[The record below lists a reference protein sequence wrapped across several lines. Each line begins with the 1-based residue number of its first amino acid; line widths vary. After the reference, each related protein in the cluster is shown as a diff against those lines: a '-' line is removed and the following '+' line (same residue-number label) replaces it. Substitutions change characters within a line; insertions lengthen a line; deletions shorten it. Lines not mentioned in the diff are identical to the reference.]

1 MLRIE
6 ETRIAG
12 GTLGGAFRLKNK
24 TPALP
29 GFCQIWSGKRDSNS
43 RPRPWQGRAL
53 PTELFPRRKRNSTF
67 KFGTVNWNS
76 FPGAQNRPRRETI
89 HKAVPKREQHGRHQ
103 QPRAAGDKPDAK
115 QTTKTQ
121 PR

>member
-53 PTELFPRRKRNSTF
+53 PTELFPRRKRNFTF
-67 KFGTVNWNS
+67 TFGTVTLKS
-76 FPGAQNRPRRETI
+76 FPGAQKRPRREQIRQDTPTPEPSGT
-89 HKAVPKREQHGRHQ
+89 PK
-103 QPRAAGDKPDAK
+103 QPDPH
-115 QTTKTQ
+115 
-121 PR
+121 

>member
-67 KFGTVNWNS
+67 TFGTVNWNS
-76 FPGAQNRPRRETI
+76 FPGAQNRHAARKYARPDHSVSSARSEEHTSELQSLMRI
-89 HKAVPKREQHGRHQ
+89 SYAVLCL
-103 QPRAAGDKPDAK
+103 
-115 QTTKTQ
+115 
-121 PR
+121 